1 MIYNETYTLALK
13 IANTGCTNV
22 FPGHKGAN
30 NFLWFISRGM
40 TDYFWMYP
48 FLYIFW
54 PKAVKMEVRTVS
66 SASGSHQDIEVVTTY
81 DEDDSDDEVES
92 MYPSS
97 ARTWSNMRSLVR
109 SYTFSVHQAQQGHSS
124 SPIKTSRPLSTR
136 LDPVMVSNK
145 DFLTSP
151 PTSDDKVGSCNMEKD
166 QTTERSPVQSLDS
179 LDRDLMQNFLMNN
192 PSSNEARQ
200 KNMLATSESDC
211 SNPQPLEF
219 VYQGKDIIQR
229 VGISDPSS

>member
-1 MIYNETYTLALK
+1 MLTVLIFMVAGFFIRRALKNLSPGYTKQEQKVIKENQQRALRQIEICIATMTTYMLYNETYTLALK
-13 IANTGCTNV
+13 VANSGCTNV

-66 SASGSHQDIEVVTTY
+66 SASGSHQDIEVITAY

-109 SYTFSVHQAQQGHSS
+109 SYTFSVHQAQPNHSS
-124 SPIKTSRPLSTR
+124 SPIRTGRPLSSR
-136 LDPVMVSNK
+136 LDPVAVSSK
-145 DFLTSP
+145 DYLTSP
-151 PTSDDKVGSCNMEKD
+151 PTSGDKVGSVNISKD
-166 QTTERSPVQSLDS
+166 RTTEGSP
-179 LDRDLMQNFLMNN
+179 
-192 PSSNEARQ
+192 A
-200 KNMLATSESDC
+200 
-211 SNPQPLEF
+211 
-219 VYQGKDIIQR
+219 
-229 VGISDPSS
+229 